1 MKKMKAMYALPV
13 MAVLLGGFS
22 ACSQDDDLFEY
33 DLGNDG
39 VATLAKRSMGR
50 NGESV
55 VPPTPPKEDEEDEP
69 RRITMGSEDFYE
81 ICSISIPLIS
91 NTGVLHYEERLV
103 GLGGTVTLYWVEGK
117 DNISPHFDAS
127 VSFDGYDNLE
137 GYVSHIG
144 NPNSGGIVLVSVV
157 AGPKEEGSGS
167 AVITVAV
174 ETNPEFDYD
183 NAFDL
188 YL

>member
-1 MKKMKAMYALPV
+1 MKAIKKWFALPV
-13 MAVLLGGFS
+13 AAMLLVGGFS

-39 VATLAKRSMGR
+39 VSTLAKRSMGR
-50 NGESV
+50 NGEAV
-55 VPPTPPKEDEEDEP
+55 LPPTPPKEEEDNP
-69 RRITMGSEDFYE
+69 RRISLGSGDFYE
-81 ICSISIPLIS
+81 VCIISIPLIS
-91 NTGVLHYEERLV
+91 NIGGLHYEERPV
-103 GLGGTVTLYWVEGK
+103 GIGGKVTLYWVEGK
-117 DNISPHFDAS
+117 GSTPAHFDAS

-167 AVITVAV
+167 ATITVEVA
-174 ETNPEFDYD
+174 TNPDFDYEH
-183 NAFDL
+183 AFD
-188 YL
+188 